1 MLCKNQ
7 QKHKLTRN
15 TCSVNQFKYSKV
27 IEEYVFLFTY
37 PSINLTLKIF
47 CCVFF
52 MYVKFMMDINC
63 DFESHFLFGSNIK

>member
-7 QKHKLTRN
+7 QIHKLTRN

-52 MYVKFMMDINC
+52 YVCQIYDGYK
-63 DFESHFLFGSNIK
+63 LWL